1 MIKIQTMKKF
11 ILAVVAVTYVI
22 CTQAQLNLSLGPNA
36 GFGHTWLSGS
46 GDNKYQ
52 PAGNFGLAAVY
63 SHSNHLG
70 LGVDLKYSIEGGKK
84 QYGNNEVKTRLNYL
98 RIPIKG
104 IYFFRDYG
112 ASLRPKI
119 SLGPSFG
126 FLLGGKQEVGS
137 VETDVKDY
145 YNSVDVGLLASA
157 GFHYNL
163 VTNTW
168 LHFDVSYYHGFS
180 DASEATETNKN
191 RNLGIN
197 LGVAFGIASGSK

>member
-1 MIKIQTMKKF
+1 MKQS
-11 ILAVVAVTYVI
+11 ILIVFAIIFFVSVKGQNI
-22 CTQAQLNLSLGPNA
+22 SLGPNA
-36 GFGHTWLSGS
+36 GFGHGWMSGS
-46 GDNKYQ
+46 GESKYQ
-52 PAGNFGLAAVY
+52 PAGNFGVALVY

-70 LGVDLKYSIEGGKK
+70 LGLDLKYSIEGGKK
-84 QYGNNEVKTRLNYL
+84 EFANLTTTTRLNYI

-126 FLLGGKQEVGS
+126 FLVGGNQEIG
-137 VETDVKDY
+137 DVKTDAKDL
-145 YNSVDVGLLASA
+145 YNSFDVGVLASA

-168 LHFDVSYYHGFS
+168 LHFDLSYYHGFS
-180 DASEATETNKN
+180 DVSEASETDRN
-191 RNLGIN
+191 RNIGIN
-197 LGVAFGIASGSK
+197 LGVAFGIGSGSASKK

>member
-1 MIKIQTMKKF
+1 MKKLMLTLFAITSF
-11 ILAVVAVTYVI
+11 IFA
-22 CTQAQLNLSLGPNA
+22 QAQLNLSLGPNA
-36 GFGHTWLSGS
+36 GFGHTWTSGS
-46 GDNKYQ
+46 GDNTYQ

-63 SHSNHLG
+63 SHNNHLG

-84 QYGNNEVKTRLNYL
+84 EIANVDVKTRLNYL

-126 FLLGGKQEVGS
+126 FLVGGKQEIES
-137 VETDVKDY
+137 TETDVKDSY
-145 YNSVDVGLLASA
+145 KSFDVGLLGSA
-157 GFHYNL
+157 GLHYNL

-168 LHFDVSYYHGFS
+168 LHFDVSYYHGLS
-180 DASEATETNKN
+180 DISESAETNRN
-191 RNLGIN
+191 RNIGIN
-197 LGVAFGIASGSK
+197 LGVAFGIPSGSKK